1 MRSFDLTYCTPP
13 VPATLLRSCTLPSA
27 GAFYF
32 LLSDQL
38 PNSISAEGNGVGI
51 LIAAASTGTQD
62 INLAGTPGCYQLVP
76 C

>member
-1 MRSFDLTYCTPP
+1 MRSSNLTYCTPP
-13 VPATLLRSCTLPSA
+13 VPATPLRRCTFPSA
-27 GAFYF
+27 RAFPF
-32 LLSDQL
+32 LLSAQF

-76 C
+76 